1 LVEPIQGEGGYVV
14 PPDGF
19 LRTLRGICDEHG
31 ILLICDE
38 VQTGVGR
45 TGSWLAVDHEQV
57 VPDIVVLAKALGNG
71 LPIGAIVS
79 SHRLMD
85 RWESGTHGS
94 TFGGNPVSCAAV
106 VATLAVI
113 ERDRLMERAVSIGET
128 MTARIQSWQ
137 EAGYGPSDLRGR
149 GAMIGLEFLD
159 ADRRPDSER
168 ASQIKHTALESALVV
183 LSCGTDDNVIR
194 LIPPLTA
201 SDAELAE
208 GLDILE
214 RAVLETG
221 RGR

>member
-1 LVEPIQGEGGYVV
+1 
-14 PPDGF
+14 
-19 LRTLRGICDEHG
+19 
-31 ILLICDE
+31 
-38 VQTGVGR
+38 
-45 TGSWLAVDHEQV
+45 
-57 VPDIVVLAKALGNG
+57 
-71 LPIGAIVS
+71 
-79 SHRLMD
+79 
-85 RWESGTHGS
+85 
-94 TFGGNPVSCAAV
+94 
-106 VATLAVI
+106 
-113 ERDRLMERAVSIGET
+113 
-128 MTARIQSWQ
+128 
-137 EAGYGPSDLRGR
+137 
-149 GAMIGLEFLD
+149 MIGLEFLD